1 MNKDIDLI
9 GQKFGILTVVEA
21 CNTDKGVML
30 KCICDC
36 GNEKTVSSKNLRYG
50 KVKSCGCLASKSKI
64 KDITGQRFGKLV
76 AKEFTGKIK
85 NHSAV
90 WLCQCDCGNTA
101 EVKSNALSGGAIQS
115 CGCLRS
121 EVRIHDL
128 TGQRFGKLVAIERTG
143 KKQNNSQVWLCKC
156 DCGNKA
162 EVSAGN
168 LTSGKTNSCGCLL
181 NESRSKAIKKALEI
195 RKDHYIDGTDVYQLF
210 QEPRSNNTS
219 GVVGVTYD
227 ISTKTWKAKIEFKKK
242 RYYLGSSSDINVA
255 IKLRKEAEKH
265 LHGEFL
271 DWYYRQKEL
280 EKKDKS

>member
-1 MNKDIDLI
+1 MDDLVGKRTGELTAVEI
-9 GQKFGILTVVEA
+9 IETDQGQKV
-21 CNTDKGVML
+21 
-30 KCICDC
+30 KCKCDC
-36 GNEKTVSSKNLRYG
+36 GNEKIIAIKSFKYG
-50 KVKSCGCLASKSKI
+50 KVKSCGCLSSKSKL

-90 WLCQCDCGNTA
+90 WLCQCDCGKTT
-101 EVKSNALSGGAIQS
+101 EVKANALSSGAIQS

-128 TGQRFGKLVAIERTG
+128 TGQRYGKLVAVEKTG
-143 KKQNNSQVWLCKC
+143 KKQNNSQVWLCEC
-156 DCGNKA
+156 DCGNKV

-181 NESRSKAIKKALEI
+181 DESRKKAIKKALDT
-195 RKDHYIDGTDVYQLF
+195 RQDQYVDGTDIYQLA
-210 QEPRSNNTS
+210 QDPRTNNTS

-227 ISTKTWKAKIEFKKK
+227 KSTKTWKAKIQFKQKK
-242 RYYLGSSSDINVA
+242 YYLGSSKDINVA
-255 IKLRKEAEKH
+255 IQLRKEAEEK

-271 DWYYRQKEL
+271 EWYKNRKN
-280 EKKDKS
+280 KDHHID

>member
-1 MNKDIDLI
+1 MAQINDLI
-9 GQKFGILTVVEA
+9 GTRTGMLTAIEIID
-21 CNTDKGVML
+21 TDKGQKV
-30 KCICDC
+30 KCKCDC
-36 GNEKTVSSKNLRYG
+36 GNEKIIAIKSFKYG
-50 KVKSCGCLASKSKI
+50 KVKSCGCLSSKSKL

-90 WLCQCDCGNTA
+90 WLCQCDCGNTT
-101 EVKSNALSGGAIQS
+101 EVKANALSSGGIQS

-128 TGQRFGKLVAIERTG
+128 TGQRYGKLVAIEKTG
-143 KKQNNSQVWLCKC
+143 KKQNNSQVWICEC
-156 DCGNKA
+156 DCGNKV

-181 NESRSKAIKKALEI
+181 DESRKKAIKKALDI
-195 RKDHYIDGTDVYQLF
+195 RQDQYVDGTDIYQLA
-210 QEPRSNNTS
+210 QEPRTNNTS

-227 ISTKTWKAKIEFKKK
+227 KSTKTWKAKIQFKQKK
-242 RYYLGSSSDINVA
+242 YYLGSSKDINVA
-255 IKLRKEAEKH
+255 IQLRKEAEEK

-271 DWYYRQKEL
+271 EWHKNRKN
-280 EKKDKS
+280 KDHHID